1 MYAEIR
7 RIEHAWLR
15 AVYAAACVLN
25 VCCGHHLV
33 ITSSSSRSLA
43 QNKNWRDRIIILRKD
58 RLEWHRAKPNNITP
72 PAGVM
77 KITSETVIEKAPQF
91 SPTAI
96 RVFDAESKI
105 ELFLDTRN
113 EKHVSIAEME
123 EKITAAIAAAPL
135 SARGAPAGETVETA
149 IPLR

>member
-1 MYAEIR
+1 
-7 RIEHAWLR
+7 
-15 AVYAAACVLN
+15 
-25 VCCGHHLV
+25 
-33 ITSSSSRSLA
+33 
-43 QNKNWRDRIIILRKD
+43 
-58 RLEWHRAKPNNITP
+58 
-72 PAGVM
+72 M